1 MTPTAHPIEEIIR
14 VLFIED
20 DPAVSEMYKLK
31 LELDGYQVEVVAND
45 DHVLEAAGRT
55 KPDMIFI
62 DLRVGDEQ
70 GFATL
75 QRLRATAGTRE
86 LQAKLVDRAAGDEL
100 AEQEG
105 REGDPDEGRNHQQQ
119 PPHHVIAQ
127 SFAAGFHQCFSIL
140 LSRNPTPGRRAITRN
155 VGVSPRVHLTEN

>member
-1 MTPTAHPIEEIIR
+1 MTPPAHPIEEIIR

-62 DLRVGDEQ
+62 DLRVGGER

-86 LQAKLVDRAAGDEL
+86 LPVIILSNEGAGEMAGRGFKAALLDYVVRADPSPAGL
-100 AEQEG
+100 AWNLEAWA
-105 REGDPDEGRNHQQQ
+105 R
-119 PPHHVIAQ
+119 
-127 SFAAGFHQCFSIL
+127 AGS
-140 LSRNPTPGRRAITRN
+140 G
-155 VGVSPRVHLTEN
+155 

>member
-1 MTPTAHPIEEIIR
+1 MEGRSMTPTAHPIEEIIR

-75 QRLRATAGTRE
+75 QRLRATSGPRE
-86 LQAKLVDRAAGDEL
+86 LRGITLSN
-100 AEQEG
+100 EG
-105 REGDPDEGRNHQQQ
+105 PGAVRGR
-119 PPHHVIAQ
+119 
-127 SFAAGFHQCFSIL
+127 
-140 LSRNPTPGRRAITRN
+140 
-155 VGVSPRVHLTEN
+155 VS